1 MNAFEIIRRDL
12 ELNSYT
18 DDPIQDNPQISNL
31 TGGTYSRKFLSVA
44 VIISCGQNKLDHP
57 DAMQGGNAV
66 NEIWAKRA
74 QRFTLPEDDPHLLGW
89 AYHIHTLGL
98 QQQQQ
103 QQQGKTFNTIKELSR
118 ILEGT
123 VVDGFF
129 QYIQGGDLKTD
140 KDLIGVKD
148 NVEFRLRMKAFLAKW
163 SVNTQMDRMITVQRL
178 LNYILLWNS
187 VIAAK

>member
-103 QQQGKTFNTIKELSR
+103 QGKTFNTIKELSR